1 MKSHSLIIAIF
12 ATVLMAGCRT
22 LDPRA
27 QHVMVSEKAGADC
40 KPLGQVWADWS
51 WWGATVESIN
61 AMKNQVADKGGNLLV
76 QTGDSSGFAYQ
87 CEQALVQ

>member
-1 MKSHSLIIAIF
+1 MHKKIFILICLAVF
-12 ATVLMAGCRT
+12 FMTGCRT

-27 QHVMVSEKAGADC
+27 QHVVVSEKAGPDC
-40 KPLGQVWADWS
+40 ESLGQVWADWS

-76 QTGDSSGFAYQ
+76 QTGDSSGFAYKCKQ
-87 CEQALVQ
+87 NLKN